1 MISKIRCKPATTHRC
16 KGSGLDNVFFRSRHF
31 DEISYKKVARPAD
44 SPADGNV
51 QTLKLLSVQFVP
63 SVYKTDDD
71 EENPED
77 YLYLLDHLFFF
88 PFSFVFFHYAAFL
101 VRDFSLYILFKS
113 KDLICS

>member
-1 MISKIRCKPATTHRC
+1 MRFSVLAISMKFLI
-16 KGSGLDNVFFRSRHF
+16 
-31 DEISYKKVARPAD
+31 KKLPVLPIAQLMVI
-44 SPADGNV
+44 V
-51 QTLKLLSVQFVP
+51 QTLNLLLVQFVP
-63 SVYKTDDD
+63 SVYKTEDD

-101 VRDFSLYILFKS
+101 VRDFSLYIFSKS

>member
-1 MISKIRCKPATTHRC
+1 MDFNI
-16 KGSGLDNVFFRSRHF
+16 
-31 DEISYKKVARPAD
+31 KKVARPAD

-71 EENPED
+71 EENPEY

-113 KDLICS
+113 KDLISS

>member
-1 MISKIRCKPATTHRC
+1 MISKIRCKPATTYRC
-16 KGSGLDNVFFRSRHF
+16 KGSGLDNAFFRSRHLG
-31 DEISYKKVARPAD
+31 EISYKKVARPTD

-51 QTLKLLSVQFVP
+51 QTLKLLYVKFVP
-63 SVYKTDDD
+63 SVYKTEDD

-77 YLYLLDHLFFF
+77 YLYLLDHLFLF

-113 KDLICS
+113 KDFISS